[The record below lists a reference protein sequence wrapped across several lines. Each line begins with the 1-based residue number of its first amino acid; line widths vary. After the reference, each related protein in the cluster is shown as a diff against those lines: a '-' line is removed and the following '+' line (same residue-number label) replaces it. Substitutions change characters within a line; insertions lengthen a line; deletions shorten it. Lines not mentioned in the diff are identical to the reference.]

1 MSNWAAHTS
10 ALATLSTDIKCNT
23 ADIALGFSLRSPLAY
38 DFGQFLFRPLEK
50 FAQQAERQAYA
61 AEKRQQAAETPPAE
75 KSPVAV
81 LKALGAAQRDQHR
94 QEWKDLSAGNKA
106 TGIEF
111 SRIAARQSAKRPSDI
126 RPNAGRSGRSS
137 SARLGRRKA
146 PTWLASRALP
156 A

>member
-1 MSNWAAHTS
+1 MRLSRQMGDSCAQFIFQRLDGRKGLKR
-10 ALATLSTDIKCNT
+10 LA
-23 ADIALGFSLRSPLAY
+23 R
-38 DFGQFLFRPLEK
+38 LEK